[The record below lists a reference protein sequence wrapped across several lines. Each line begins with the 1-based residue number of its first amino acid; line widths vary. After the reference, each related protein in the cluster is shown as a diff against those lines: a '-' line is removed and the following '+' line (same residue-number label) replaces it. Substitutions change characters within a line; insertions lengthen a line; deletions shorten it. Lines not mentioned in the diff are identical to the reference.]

1 MSELDAFLY
10 REDVEINASN
20 KWGSTPL
27 MSLIE
32 NNSEASLEKV
42 FPLLIE
48 RGASINATNILGR
61 SCLHYGKIYKY
72 DSVVNILRE
81 SDVDVNKQDA
91 AGKTPLYLACEH
103 PTPSENAINFLLE
116 KNADPLIETN
126 RDLIPLVAITSKS
139 QAFTDRMIDYTFKNK
154 KPVSLKLRW
163 LVEAMTKDSP
173 VFPRLC
179 DESFNVEW
187 TNEDLRHLN
196 NHMCE
201 YVPAHLMLFIQKHG
215 HIVRKM
221 FDHLPAA
228 NPVSNIVHMMWWC
241 CGSTRYRR
249 YLGLLTTII
258 NSPIVDVFL
267 RPLQINS
274 FMVSYVVTRLQD
286 ELRTEE
292 LAMLA
297 RFLIIQGVPVTSM
310 DVDIISEIFDAA
322 ELNRILSSADVID
335 MKKLI
340 FPANLEYNEQPLRR
354 TIDFVPVD
362 CVLEYDFYLDNK
374 KVMSYLSGAAWSES
388 RTHASMKYLDFFLH
402 PKMKRIQW
410 KDKAMR
416 DRLER
421 MPKVP
426 SLTQLSR
433 DASRNFLIDR
443 YDIKTYREFN
453 SMLERLP
460 IASFYKRIILFQVR
474 LY

>member
-1 MSELDAFLY
+1 
-10 REDVEINASN
+10 
-20 KWGSTPL
+20 
-27 MSLIE
+27 
-32 NNSEASLEKV
+32 
-42 FPLLIE
+42 
-48 RGASINATNILGR
+48 
-61 SCLHYGKIYKY
+61 
-72 DSVVNILRE
+72 
-81 SDVDVNKQDA
+81 
-91 AGKTPLYLACEH
+91 
-103 PTPSENAINFLLE
+103 
-116 KNADPLIETN
+116 
-126 RDLIPLVAITSKS
+126 
-139 QAFTDRMIDYTFKNK
+139 
-154 KPVSLKLRW
+154 
-163 LVEAMTKDSP
+163 
-173 VFPRLC
+173 
-179 DESFNVEW
+179 
-187 TNEDLRHLN
+187 
-196 NHMCE
+196 
-201 YVPAHLMLFIQKHG
+201 
-215 HIVRKM
+215 
-221 FDHLPAA
+221 
-228 NPVSNIVHMMWWC
+228 
-241 CGSTRYRR
+241 
-249 YLGLLTTII
+249 
-258 NSPIVDVFL
+258 
-267 RPLQINS
+267 
-274 FMVSYVVTRLQD
+274 
-286 ELRTEE
+286 
-292 LAMLA
+292 
-297 RFLIIQGVPVTSM
+297 M

-443 YDIKTYREFN
+443 YDIRTYREFN

-460 IASFYKRIILFQVR
+460 IANFYKRMILFQVR